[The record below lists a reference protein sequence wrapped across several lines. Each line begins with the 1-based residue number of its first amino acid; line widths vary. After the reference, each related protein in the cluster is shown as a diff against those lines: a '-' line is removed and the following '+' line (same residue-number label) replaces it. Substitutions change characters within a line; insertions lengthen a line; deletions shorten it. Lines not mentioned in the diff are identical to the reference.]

1 MIPNSGKLLTVTV
14 KTARHN
20 KITNDINRVEI

>member
-1 MIPNSGKLLTVTV
+1 VIPNSDKSLTVTV

-20 KITNDINRVEI
+20 EITNNINRVEI